1 MMEILFNLDKYMFDL
16 INGSGFV
23 LLIVLSIFKI
33 LAKETTW
40 SADDKIVSMLLGII
54 NSKKGIAGK

>member
-1 MMEILFNLDKYMFDL
+1 MFDL

-23 LLIVLSIFKI
+23 LLIVLSILKM

-40 SADDKIVSMLLGII
+40 GVDDKIVSMLLGII
-54 NSKKGIAGK
+54 NSKKGSIDK

>member
-1 MMEILFNLDKYMFDL
+1 MEILFNLDKYMFDL

-23 LLIVLSIFKI
+23 LLIVLSILKM

-40 SADDKIVSMLLGII
+40 GVDDKIVSMLLGII
-54 NSKKGIAGK
+54 NSKKGSIDK

>member
-1 MMEILFNLDKYMFDL
+1 MVEILFNLDKYMFDL

-23 LLIVLSIFKI
+23 LLIVLSILKM

-40 SADDKIVSMLLGII
+40 GVDDKIVSMLLGII
-54 NSKKGIAGK
+54 NSKKGSIDK

>member
-1 MMEILFNLDKYMFDL
+1 MMEILFNLDKYMFNF

-40 SADDKIVSMLLGII
+40 GADDKIVSMLLGII
-54 NSKKGIAGK
+54 NSKKGSIDK